1 MKKEIIKKL
10 DKAII
15 DYYKK
20 LNKRCAVCG
29 GEYSELHHWYSKRAD
44 LFLRWAPQ
52 NIMPLCH
59 ICHAKVERNE
69 NLWRRF
75 FQDNNYNDMAF
86 LKVGKQ
92 HGLDII
98 KTGFDYNTLLK
109 MYKENYSR
117 EYIKGWFMDLV
128 IKEELK

>member
-10 DKAII
+10 DKAMIA
-15 DYYKK
+15 YYKK

-59 ICHAKVERNE
+59 KCHMKVERNE
-69 NLWRRF
+69 KDWRRF
-75 FQDNNYNDMAF
+75 FEDNNDMAF
-86 LKVGKQ
+86 LRDGKQ
-92 HGLDII
+92 KGIDII
-98 KTGFDYNTLLK
+98 KNGFDYNTLLK
-109 MYKENYSR
+109 MYKENYSSD
-117 EYIKGWFMDLV
+117 YIKGWFMDLL
-128 IKEELK
+128 IREELK